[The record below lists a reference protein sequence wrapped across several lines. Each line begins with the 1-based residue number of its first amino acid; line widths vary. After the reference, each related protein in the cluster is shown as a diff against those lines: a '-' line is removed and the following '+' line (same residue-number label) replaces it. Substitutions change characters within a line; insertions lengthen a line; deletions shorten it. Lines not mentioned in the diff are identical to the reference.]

1 MKEKEIL
8 LDVEKGVFYNTY
20 KISYKNV
27 TFLVKE
33 NFMGKPEFDIEIPE
47 YNCLAN
53 DNRFLTLNKAVKKA
67 KEIIDNKEKEKR
79 QADFVKNFSCGW
91 SKFSPLYKE

>member
-8 LDVEKGVFYNTY
+8 LDVDKGVFQNIYNF
-20 KISYKNV
+20 SYKNI

-33 NFMGKPEFDIEIPE
+33 NFTGKPEFNMEIPE
-47 YNCLAN
+47 YNCLTN

-79 QADFVKNFSCGW
+79 QDDFVKTFSCGW
-91 SKFSPLYKE
+91 SKFSQF